1 MKKILILGILFF
13 SLLLGDTPIE
23 VEKTGKYLIGE
34 AHYNSKNFDSSLK
47 IFEELFQKNSDN
59 TMINYYL
66 GMNYMAKQDYDKA
79 VGAFERV
86 LIVDPMFHRAR
97 LEYAVALSKT
107 NQREQAK
114 EELKKVLVSPIPEVV
129 RKNVE
134 NLLSS
139 LEKADDIFVK
149 NGIFML
155 GMNYDSNYN
164 NGLDNTTFTIPRYN
178 VQVNGSKSKSASAW
192 NGMLLLNFAH
202 NNKSEVK
209 LDHTLLYYTKRM
221 SSSTYHERDLMVYS
235 YAPNIKYKDFGL
247 GFSFDKIQTGDNND
261 FLNLKLSPAYSLKL
275 DDKSFLKATINLSRQ
290 LYDESDDSRKELDER
305 ELDTKYGYENYTL
318 GAIYGRDFGR
328 ENSSLDKK
336 YYGGKLSVN
345 LKLSYGINSTLSY
358 DYLLTQYNEEDIW
371 FFSKRKDTKQQL
383 SLNNTKIFD
392 KLNMVSIYMN
402 FTDNSSNQAPYE
414 YDKYVVGA
422 NYMRSFTW

>member
-1 MKKILILGILFF
+1 MKKILVLCVLFF
-13 SLLLGDTPIE
+13 SLLFGDIPIK

-34 AHYNSKNFDSSLK
+34 AHYNSKNFNSSLK

-107 NQREQAK
+107 NQRAQAK
-114 EELKKVLVSPIPEVV
+114 EELKKVLLAPIPEVV

-134 NLLSS
+134 NVLSS
-139 LEKADDIFVK
+139 LEKADNLFVK
-149 NGIFML
+149 NALFMF

-164 NGLDNTTFTIPRYN
+164 NGLDNTTFTIPAYN
-178 VQVNGSKSKSASAW
+178 IQVVGTEPKSAAAW

-209 LDHTLLYYTKRM
+209 LDHTLVYYTKRM

-235 YAPNIKYKDFGL
+235 YTPNIKYKDVGV
-247 GFSFDKIQTGDNND
+247 GFSFDKIKTGDNND
-261 FLNLKLSPAYSLKL
+261 FLNLKLSPSYTLKL
-275 DDKSFLKATINLSRQ
+275 DDKSFLKATANLSRQ
-290 LYDESDDSRKELDER
+290 LYDESSDSRKELDER
-305 ELDTKYGYENYTL
+305 ELDIKCGFENYTI
-318 GAIYGRDFGR
+318 GAIYGKDFGR

-336 YYGGKLSVN
+336 YYGGKLSAN
-345 LKLSYGINSTLSY
+345 LKLPYGINSTLSY
-358 DYLLTQYNEEDIW
+358 Y
-371 FFSKRKDTKQQL
+371 
-383 SLNNTKIFD
+383 
-392 KLNMVSIYMN
+392 
-402 FTDNSSNQAPYE
+402 
-414 YDKYVVGA
+414 
-422 NYMRSFTW
+422 